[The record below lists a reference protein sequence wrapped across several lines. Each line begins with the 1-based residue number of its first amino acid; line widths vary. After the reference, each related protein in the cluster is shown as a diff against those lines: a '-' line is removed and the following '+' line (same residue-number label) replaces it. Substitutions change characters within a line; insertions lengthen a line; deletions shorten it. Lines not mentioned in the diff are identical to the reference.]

1 MPFKNASRGERGFF
15 FSYFY
20 CFYKKKHIW
29 KKNDSF
35 NNFIFNWFFF
45 FKIYD
50 NYEIPIQN
58 YIFVKDNFKI
68 IEVISFKKR

>member
-1 MPFKNASRGERGFF
+1 M
-15 FSYFY
+15 
-20 CFYKKKHIW
+20 IVLIIL
-29 KKNDSF
+29 DL
-35 NNFIFNWFFF
+35 IDFFF

>member
-1 MPFKNASRGERGFF
+1 MLVEEKGDFF
-15 FSYFY
+15 FPIFIV
-20 CFYKKKHIW
+20 FIKKSIFE
-29 KKNDSF
+29 KKMIVLIILDL
-35 NNFIFNWFFF
+35 IDFFF